1 MNVIQTQGVGWIEVI
16 CGCMFSGKTEE
27 LIRRIRRAQIAKQK
41 VVIFKPEIDNRYS
54 ENEVVSHSKQK
65 IESVSINSA
74 EEILELSKDA
84 EVVGIDEVQ
93 FFGAEV
99 VDVCNKL
106 AKEGKRVIAAGL
118 DKDYLGSPFEPI
130 PQLLAVAE
138 YIVKTL
144 AICMKCGNPANFT
157 QRLIDSE
164 ERVLVG
170 TDKIYEARCRK
181 CFKP

>member
-1 MNVIQTQGVGWIEVI
+1 MNVIQTQGVGWIEVV

-27 LIRRIRRAQIAKQK
+27 LIRRIRRAQIAKQN

-54 ENEVVSHSKQK
+54 DNEVVSHSKQK
-65 IESVSINSA
+65 IESISVSSA
-74 EEILELSKDA
+74 QEVLERSQDA

-93 FFGAEV
+93 FLGAEV
-99 VDVCNKL
+99 VEVCNKL
-106 AKEGKRVIAAGL
+106 AKDGKRVIVAGL
-118 DKDYLGSPFEPI
+118 DKDYLGVPFEPI
-130 PQLLAVAE
+130 PQLLAVSE

-144 AICMKCGNPANFT
+144 AICMECGNPANFT
-157 QRLIDSE
+157 QRLIKSE